1 MGKQAY
7 VRGERKNEEKRT
19 LCSLRGSRQKKF
31 SSVKFAGRF
40 SAATNLF
47 EGAELG
53 ARNAIFASE
62 SARLAPI
69 IRGRA
74 TDAVATRDASGPSPA
89 MTTCL
94 PRTCGVAR
102 PPSAWKRARDDTSR
116 ARRNIPG
123 GVGNPRRAAFRFF
136 TTPRASP
143 RLGTC
148 VASGSWHAKPPRLKG
163 RGAKP
168 SFASML
174 MSLLT
179 ASADAGDD
187 GGFSSD
193 LSSGDASSP
202 GTSGVPSDSSAK
214 ESIEKRRLPDARVA
228 THPKLRTV
236 SGHPVCAFALG
247 GNRETRQ
254 ASDVV
259 AEAYARGVNY
269 FFAYSMD
276 DATIGDYLDGL
287 RKLCSDKKTRKKI
300 FVAVGMEDFTDK
312 EKVTDHVAK
321 CLARLGTDYV
331 DAFYMEYVCRGD
343 EEAAVAALEWMRNEG
358 GLVVADKPGARA
370 GIDGPVRFVGCSTH
384 DRCVG
389 VKLLRSE
396 RRDLSQNAEVFK
408 PEGRTTEK
416 EDAKDDD
423 AVSAVKKTDAAL
435 DAFAETKS
443 AAATVSTAEDL
454 KLEFESS
461 KPCALDFLMARYNM
475 AHCKAEWRLFPVA
488 QARDVPVIA
497 FTSTRWN
504 SLQKGHPRWH
514 SSDPPSTA
522 ACMNWSLSH
531 PAVQVVLNSAPD
543 VGYLSEWADELSE
556 TGVRTMDEKDLEKW
570 KEYGELVY
578 DESAAFETLF

>member
-1 MGKQAY
+1 M
-7 VRGERKNEEKRT
+7 T
-19 LCSLRGSRQKKF
+19 
-31 SSVKFAGRF
+31 
-40 SAATNLF
+40 T
-47 EGAELG
+47 
-53 ARNAIFASE
+53 
-62 SARLAPI
+62 RLA
-69 IRGRA
+69 
-74 TDAVATRDASGPSPA
+74 
-89 MTTCL
+89 
-94 PRTCGVAR
+94 RTCGVAR
-102 PPSAWKRARDDTSR
+102 PPSAWKRARDDASR
-116 ARRNIPG
+116 ARRNAPG
-123 GVGNPRRAAFRFF
+123 GVGNPRRADRFF

-143 RLGTC
+143 RAGTC
-148 VASGSWHAKPPRLKG
+148 EASGGWHAKPPRPKG

-168 SFASML
+168 SPASML

-187 GGFSSD
+187 GGSSSP
-193 LSSGDASSP
+193 LSSGDAR
-202 GTSGVPSDSSAK
+202 GTSGLPPSSAK
-214 ESIEKRRLPDARVA
+214 EKQKLRIPDARVA
-228 THPKLRTV
+228 MHPKLRTV
-236 SGHPVCAFALG
+236 SGHPVRAFALG
-247 GNRETRQ
+247 GNRESRQ

-276 DATIGDYLDGL
+276 DASIGDYLDGL
-287 RKLCSDKKTRKKI
+287 ARLCSDQKTRRKI

-343 EEAAVAALEWMRNEG
+343 EDAAVAALEWMRGEG
-358 GLVVADKPGARA
+358 GLVVADRPGARA

-396 RRDLSQNAEVFK
+396 RRHLENARERAEGKTTPTNAKVEDDVF
-408 PEGRTTEK
+408 
-416 EDAKDDD
+416 
-423 AVSAVKKTDAAL
+423 AVKKKAD
-435 DAFAETKS
+435 AETSS
-443 AAATVSTAEDL
+443 AAATVSAAEDL
-454 KLEFESS
+454 ALEFESF

-504 SLQKGHPRWH
+504 SLQKGHPRWT

-522 ACMNWSLSH
+522 TCMNWSLSH

-543 VGYLSEWADELSE
+543 VTYLGEWADELSE
-556 TGVRTMDEKDLEKW
+556 TGSIPMDEKDVEKW
-570 KEYGELVY
+570 RSYGELVY